1 MADGA
6 GSPAYLVGLLLAGR
20 RVVVVGAGRV
30 AARRVPRLV
39 EAGAVVEV
47 IAPAVRPDLQ
57 ALADSGALTL
67 RTRRYRAGDLAGAWY
82 ALALTDAAEV
92 NAAVVAEAEA
102 GHTFCV
108 RADRADE
115 GSAWTPASGHA
126 EGSPWPPSPVTIRCG
141 RGAFGIG
148 WSRSW
153 SGKGCDPSRWSSS
166 SRRGGE
172 GSSHGLDKLDQ
183 RRASTRSTGG

>member
-57 ALADSGALTL
+57 ALADSG
-67 RTRRYRAGDLAGAWY
+67 
-82 ALALTDAAEV
+82 
-92 NAAVVAEAEA
+92 
-102 GHTFCV
+102 
-108 RADRADE
+108 
-115 GSAWTPASGHA
+115 
-126 EGSPWPPSPVTIRCG
+126 
-141 RGAFGIG
+141 
-148 WSRSW
+148 
-153 SGKGCDPSRWSSS
+153 PSRCARGDIAPVIWRVPG
-166 SRRGGE
+166 RRW
-172 GSSHGLDKLDQ
+172 
-183 RRASTRSTGG
+183 R